1 MQPIVH
7 FLLSIVAGLGIGLH
21 LDNKKDKVMLIF
33 LLALITCAIDADHL
47 LPGYSETGLAIF
59 HNIFVFILLPAEL
72 FLVFFILERQKS
84 TSIKQ
89 RSALILSVMFMGAM
103 LTDGI
108 SESGMPLFYPLRTE
122 MFGFINMRTE
132 LDATVFSLTSGQVIL
147 ILWGCVIAGA
157 NLLETLIFNDV
168 EGRSTYLK
176 KSKAKHA
183 RKSWL
188 PVIISGIPIIGLANF
203 NKSYNSRD
211 EKEGKKV
218 RKGP

>member
-7 FLLSIVAGLGIGLH
+7 FLLSIAAGLGIGLH
-21 LDNKKDKVMLIF
+21 LNNKKDKAILIF
-33 LLALITCAIDADHL
+33 FLALITCAIDADHL
-47 LPGYSETGLAIF
+47 LPGYSETGIAIF

-89 RSALILSVMFMGAM
+89 RSALIMSVMFLGAM

-122 MFGFINMRTE
+122 MFGFINMQTE
-132 LDATVFSLTSGQVIL
+132 LNPIVFSLTSGQVIL

-157 NLLETLIFNDV
+157 NLLETLIYNDV
-168 EGRSTYLK
+168 EGRCSYSK
-176 KSKAKHA
+176 ESKDKSA

-203 NKSYNSRD
+203 NRSDRKSKNK
-211 EKEGKKV
+211 KE
-218 RKGP
+218 R